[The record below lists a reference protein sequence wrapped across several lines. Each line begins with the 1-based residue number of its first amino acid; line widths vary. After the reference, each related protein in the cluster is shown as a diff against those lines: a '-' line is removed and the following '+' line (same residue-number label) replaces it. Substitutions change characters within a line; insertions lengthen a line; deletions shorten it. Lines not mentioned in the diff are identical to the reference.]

1 MFNKVSDI
9 IAIHF
14 SDTSVMALRLDHQ
27 SKKYSI
33 TAVSAVA
40 LKPGIIE
47 DGRIV
52 SLPELKAA
60 VESLLASAK
69 PQALKPREVVISIP
83 ESKVFSVALQLPAA
97 LTAGELADTLRRKAA
112 EVIPVE
118 DQLLVADYQKHQ
130 IGQLQEYFYAATYQA
145 ILDDFEKLFDSL
157 RIKIRMATVES
168 LALATILG
176 PKESSQPVLILD
188 IGARTTIASIVEN
201 QYVRES
207 VTINNAGDLWTKAIV
222 QDKGI
227 SWEEAEKMKQSIGVI
242 PSPDNALTP
251 IVLPWL
257 QRWSAEI
264 KQFVT
269 YWQQSHNET
278 LAQVILTG
286 GSAQLPGLA
295 DYAQTSLGL
304 PVAVGQIPDGLN
316 FDQANAAR
324 YLTII
329 GLAVMAVDEQL
340 DDINFML
347 PKLKSIKRAVEKPQV
362 VVTSGSQAAAP
373 ARPANKAGDNRRTLV
388 LLAVLLIA
396 LAIFGVIWWRS
407 RTPQPVTVAPSAQTE
422 NYQSADIVYTLL
434 TLATTTPADGHPTI
448 TATIEGQTQTLRQK
462 QISAEYWKDLQ
473 TSVTKAGGNSSN
485 KNDLYQALL
494 QDQARQL
501 WRDTYAQVNSKY
513 GSDKQVLSA
522 YLDYSVATSSPSVND
537 IVPGSDQFLDMTV
550 NFRALIVDK
559 KALDQILITGWHNQF
574 QQDPPADYKTIDL
587 TIAPLKEGVY
597 QIHQIINGLVQ

>member
-1 MFNKVSDI
+1 
-9 IAIHF
+9 
-14 SDTSVMALRLDHQ
+14 MALRLDHQ
-27 SKKYSI
+27 SKKYSV

-52 SLPELKAA
+52 SLPELKTA

-207 VTINNAGDLWTKAIV
+207 VTMNNAGDLWTKAIV

-242 PSPDNALTP
+242 PSPDNTLTP

-304 PVAVGQIPDGLN
+304 PVVVGQIPDGLN

-329 GLAVMAVDEQL
+329 GLAVMAVDEKL
-340 DDINFML
+340 DDINFMP

-407 RTPQPVTVAPSAQTE
+407 QTPQPATVAPSAQTE

-473 TSVTKAGGNSSN
+473 TSVAKAGGNNSN

-501 WRDTYAQVNSKY
+501 WRDTYAQLNSKY
-513 GSDKQVLSA
+513 APDKQVLSA

-597 QIHQIINGLVQ
+597 QIHQIINGLVR